1 MSEEYE
7 DTKEEHY
14 VALYIIFDIQQA
26 DFLHSDS
33 FAFLHVLSN
42 IHRSVFAKTCLVHDL
57 ERISITQDIISGGGK
72 NNNS

>member
-26 DFLHSDS
+26 YFLHEE
-33 FAFLHVLSN
+33 AFGTKEQYLFE
-42 IHRSVFAKTCLVHDL
+42 SVHKPNK
-57 ERISITQDIISGGGK
+57 SG
-72 NNNS
+72 